1 MLDQQ
6 LINSDLAPVPEDQK
20 TWSLWHIAALWV
32 GMAVCI
38 PTYTLAS
45 GMVDQGW
52 SWKASVAAVTLGNI
66 VVLFPMLLNAH
77 AGTRYGIP
85 FPVLL
90 RSSFGVLGAN
100 IPALM
105 RAFVACGWF
114 GIQTWIGGSAIY
126 VMLNAI
132 TGNSMAAF
140 LPGLLP
146 DFIGINTGQFL
157 CFMAFWAINVLII
170 YRGMESIKFMESWG
184 APLLILMGVALFVW
198 AWMNVGSISTLLAEH
213 TKPTR
218 TISEALLGS
227 GITMGVA
234 FWGTLALNIP
244 DFSRYAKSQKDQVIG
259 QTLGLVP
266 TMAAFC
272 FVGAVVT
279 NASVLILGERIAD
292 PVQLVAKMGGGVF
305 LTLLTMLGLAI
316 ATLTT
321 NLAANVVG
329 PANDFS
335 NLSPRYI
342 SFRKGAMITATIGI
356 LMMPWKLMTN
366 FGGYL
371 FTWLIG
377 YGAMLG
383 SVAGIMIA
391 DYFFIR
397 RTELDLDAL
406 YKRDDIYEYSSGF
419 NPVAIIALILGIA
432 PCIPGF
438 LGQLNVIEASSFWTA
453 IYERAWFVAF
463 LISSV
468 SYLIGMRGNR
478 PEKGASY
485 VHQGTGTSSE

>member
-1 MLDQQ
+1 MRDQH
-6 LINSDLAPVPEDQK
+6 LINPDLAPVPEEEK

-90 RSSFGVLGAN
+90 RSSFGVIGAN

-126 VMLNAI
+126 VMANAI
-132 TGNSMAAF
+132 TGDTMAAF
-140 LPGLLP
+140 LPGLMP
-146 DFIGINTGQFL
+146 GFVGINTGQFL
-157 CFMAFWAINVLII
+157 CFMIFWVINVLII

-184 APLLILMGVALFVW
+184 APLLILMGIALFVW
-198 AWMNVGSISTLLAEH
+198 AWVNLGSLSTLLAEH
-213 TKPTR
+213 TKVTR
-218 TISEALLGS
+218 TASEAILGS

-244 DFSRYAKSQKDQVIG
+244 DFSRYAKSQKDQIIG

-279 NASVLILGERIAD
+279 NASAIILGERIAD
-292 PVQLVAKMGGGVF
+292 PVQLIAKMGGGVF
-305 LTLLTMLGLAI
+305 LTLLTMLGLAV

-335 NLSPRYI
+335 NLAPRFI
-342 SFRKGAMITATIGI
+342 SFRKGAMITAVIGI

-397 RTELDLDAL
+397 RTRLDLDAL
-406 YKRDDIYEYSSGF
+406 YKRDDIYEYKSGF
-419 NPVAIIALILGIA
+419 NPVAVIALVLGIA
-432 PCIPGF
+432 PCVPGF
-438 LGQLNVIEASSFWTA
+438 LGQLDVVEVSSLWTS

-463 LISSV
+463 LISCV
-468 SYLIGMRGNR
+468 SYLIGMRGTVSQ
-478 PEKGASY
+478 KGESY
-485 VHQGTGTSSE
+485 VHEGTGTPSK

>member
-1 MLDQQ
+1 MSDNN
-6 LINSDLAPVPEDQK
+6 LINDDLAPVREEDK

-52 SWKASVAAVTLGNI
+52 SWKAAVAAVTLGNV
-66 VVLFPMLLNAH
+66 VVLIPMLLNAH

-90 RSSFGVLGAN
+90 RSSFGVIGAN
-100 IPALM
+100 IPAMM

-126 VMLNAI
+126 LMLNAI
-132 TGNSMAAF
+132 SGDSMAHF
-140 LPGLLP
+140 LPNLMPG
-146 DFIGINTGQFL
+146 FVGINTGQFF
-157 CFMAFWAINVLII
+157 CFMIFWTINVVII

-184 APLLILMGVALFVW
+184 APLLILMGLALLGW
-198 AWMNVGSISTLLAEH
+198 AWYNLGSLASLLAEH
-213 TKPTR
+213 TVVTR
-218 TISEALLGS
+218 TASEAILGS
-227 GITMGVA
+227 GITVGVA

-244 DFSRYAKSQKDQVIG
+244 DFSRYAKSQRDQVIG
-259 QTLGLVP
+259 QTIGLVP

-272 FVGAVVT
+272 FIGAVVT
-279 NASVLILGERIAD
+279 NASAIILGERIAD
-292 PVQLVAKMGGGVF
+292 PVKLIANMGGGAF
-305 LTLLTMLGLAI
+305 ITFITMLGLAI

-335 NLSPRYI
+335 NLSPKNI
-342 SFRKGAMITATIGI
+342 SFRKGAMITAAVGI
-356 LMMPWKLMTN
+356 LIMPWKLMTN
-366 FGGYL
+366 FGDYL

-383 SVAGIMIA
+383 SVGGIMIA

-397 RTELDLDAL
+397 KMRLNLEAL
-406 YKRDDIYEYSSGF
+406 YKRNDIYEYSSGF
-419 NPVAIIALILGIA
+419 NVVAIIALVVGIA
-432 PCIPGF
+432 PNVPGF
-438 LGQLNVIEASSFWTA
+438 LMQLDIIQDSSFWGG
-453 IYERAWFVAF
+453 IYDRAWFVAF
-463 LISSV
+463 LLSAV
-468 SYLIGMRGNR
+468 TYYFGMKLSGS
-478 PEKGASY
+478 K
-485 VHQGTGTSSE
+485 TSQQEVPS